1 MIYKAFL
8 NRQEITG
15 FPVKGKDVSKIF
27 GGNILLWEKSEK
39 LPMKEICCATGKTYW
54 SPDVTKPYT
63 RYDIVEYSVRNQTE
77 DGKKYLTQNTKA
89 GIFLEYKHKTGQSY
103 SCRAYI
109 MYDGVV
115 MPNGGSIMNVKYSSK
130 RYDMEGNLLS
140 QREEWGFS
148 TLVDKNKPG
157 IYQVGFGE
165 GVSLGLNAYPIE
177 GSATG
182 CVMFKTLDELK
193 AYMGVS

>member
-1 MIYKAFL
+1 
-8 NRQEITG
+8 
-15 FPVKGKDVSKIF
+15 
-27 GGNILLWEKSEK
+27 
-39 LPMKEICCATGKTYW
+39 
-54 SPDVTKPYT
+54 
-63 RYDIVEYSVRNQTE
+63 
-77 DGKKYLTQNTKA
+77 
-89 GIFLEYKHKTGQSY
+89 
-103 SCRAYI
+103 

-140 QREEWGFS
+140 QREEWNFS

-165 GVSLGLNAYPIE
+165 GGLNAYPIE